1 MRAVEIQQPGALP
14 VVVDRE
20 PPRAGPGQS
29 LVELTAAP
37 VTPLDLL
44 CASGTSYF
52 GVPEVP
58 YVPGV
63 QGVGLVE
70 GQSYWFPTTAGM
82 RPGDGSMAAVV
93 AVPDEDLVPLP
104 DGLDPAVLAA
114 LGMSAV
120 AAHLSL
126 SWAGGLVAGEQV
138 IVLGAGGVVGQVA
151 VQLAKISG
159 ARRVVAAARSA
170 SAQAWA
176 QEVGADAVVA
186 LDTDDLAE
194 LVRRFE
200 AALDG
205 PADLVIDPL
214 FGVPAAA
221 AAAVLDTGG
230 RLVHLGSSAGETSPL
245 TSSVLRSKSL
255 HVIGY
260 TNNSLTPEQRSDAIG
275 YVAGLVV
282 EGRLTAAH
290 EVLTFDEIVSGWER
304 QAGGAVNGRLVL
316 KPE

>member
-1 MRAVEIQQPGALP
+1 MVVE
-14 VVVDRE
+14 RE
-20 PPRAGPGQS
+20 SPRAGPGEL

-37 VTPLDLL
+37 ITPLDLL

-52 GVPEVP
+52 GVPQVP

-63 QGVGLVE
+63 QGVGLVD
-70 GQSYWFPTTAGM
+70 GKAVWFPTTAGI

-93 AVPDEDLVPLP
+93 AVPADDLVPLP
-104 DGLDPAVLAA
+104 EGLDPTMLAA

-151 VQLAKISG
+151 VQLAKIAG
-159 ARRVVAAARSA
+159 ARRVVAAARSS
-170 SAQAWA
+170 SAQSRARKA
-176 QEVGADAVVA
+176 GADAVVA
-186 LDTDDLAE
+186 LSTDDLDE

-205 PADLVIDPL
+205 PADLVVDPL

-221 AAAVLDTGG
+221 AAAVLGAGG
-230 RLVHLGSSAGETSPL
+230 RLVQLGSSAGETSPL
-245 TSSVLRSKSL
+245 TSTVLRSKSL
-255 HVIGY
+255 RLIGY
-260 TNNSLTPEQRSDAIG
+260 TNNSLTTEQRSDAIG
-275 YVAGLVV
+275 YLARLAAD
-282 EGRLTAAH
+282 GRLTAAH
-290 EVLTFDEIVSGWER
+290 EVLTFDEVVDGWER
-304 QAGGAVNGRLVL
+304 QTRGAVSGRLVL
-316 KPE
+316 RPE